1 MVHTWVGFVLFSV
14 KYQDWIIVQAP
25 RSLVYF
31 KQMLLLSLNL
41 LIQTSNCW
49 QILLAA
55 NKNFTVIA
63 SIVNQS
69 SPLSSGAEEG
79 LEAAL
84 LSKSSSSN
92 CGSSPLAKGL
102 DPLTKGYG
110 SCFPL
115 KILPPVQTT

>member
-1 MVHTWVGFVLFSV
+1 
-14 KYQDWIIVQAP
+14 
-25 RSLVYF
+25 
-31 KQMLLLSLNL
+31 MLLLSFNL
-41 LIQTSNCW
+41 LIQTSSCW

-69 SPLSSGAEEG
+69 SHLSSGGEEG
-79 LEAAL
+79 LEGAL

-92 CGSSPLAKGL
+92 CGLSPLAKGL

-115 KILPPVQTT
+115 KIFPPVQTT